1 MIIEINKDIESY
13 QESVVM
19 GLSAKQLIFS
29 IASVI
34 VGGGLILLLYPIVGL
49 TASAYIAIPII
60 APIALGGFYTFN
72 GMNFY
77 EYIKRKIHYAFFNRP
92 YTYVSTEGEMEIV
105 QYKQSLAMKE
115 KQKKKQKKGGK
126 KRGIIQ

>member
-49 TASAYIAIPII
+49 TASAYIAIPVI

-77 EYIKRKIHYAFFNRP
+77 EYIKRKIHFAFLNRP
-92 YTYVSTEGEMEIV
+92 YTYVSTEGETEIV
-105 QYKQSLAMKE
+105 QYKQELAIKE
-115 KQKKKQKKGGK
+115 KQEKKQRKGGRR
-126 KRGIIQ
+126 RGVIQ